1 MIRQAFIFPLLA
13 LAACVPP
20 EPVDVSKLDFNPT
33 YGAVNTRLLA
43 GELVSISVV
52 MQGARNNDDVIA
64 FNDCA
69 AAQYALIRGAGFV
82 RRVRNDVDKK
92 GPNWLGDGV
101 YTLSDAHPGG
111 VHTIDAE
118 VAAGNCSASN
128 IPMV

>member
-1 MIRQAFIFPLLA
+1 MRTACILSLLT
-13 LAACVPP
+13 LAACVSPAA
-20 EPVDVSKLDFNPT
+20 EDVLKLDFNPT
-33 YGAVNTRLLA
+33 YGAVNTRLLD
-43 GELVSISVV
+43 GELVSISVL
-52 MQGARNNDDVIA
+52 MQGARNNGDVIA

-92 GPNWLGDGV
+92 GSNWVGDGV

-118 VAAGNCSASN
+118 VVAGNCSANN